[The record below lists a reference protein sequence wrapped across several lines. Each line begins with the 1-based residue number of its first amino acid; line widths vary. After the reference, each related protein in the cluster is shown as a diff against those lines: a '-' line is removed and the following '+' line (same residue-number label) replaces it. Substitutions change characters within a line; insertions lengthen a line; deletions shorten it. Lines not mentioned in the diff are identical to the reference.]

1 MLVGFVEALDD
12 VGHRI
17 GKAQESYET
26 AHKRLID
33 GKGNL
38 VRRTEELRQ
47 LGVKAQKELP
57 EDLVVQALEGES

>member
-1 MLVGFVEALDD
+1 MTECAGVKDKDLTPSS
-12 VGHRI
+12 R
-17 GKAQESYET
+17 QT
-26 AHKRLID
+26 AHIRLVE

-57 EDLVVQALEGES
+57 AELIAQALEDES